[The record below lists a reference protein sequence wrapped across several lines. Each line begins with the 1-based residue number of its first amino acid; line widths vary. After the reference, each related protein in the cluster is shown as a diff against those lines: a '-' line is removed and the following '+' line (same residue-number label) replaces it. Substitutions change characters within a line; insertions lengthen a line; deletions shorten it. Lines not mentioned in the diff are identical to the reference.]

1 MRKERPWH
9 YFWKAEKKEN
19 KGRKCSL
26 DVDLGSVFFT
36 AKSMV
41 DYMKLKSIFTAKEIV
56 NKMKRQGLPW
66 WSL

>member
-1 MRKERPWH
+1 MKLL
-9 YFWKAEKKEN
+9 KEN